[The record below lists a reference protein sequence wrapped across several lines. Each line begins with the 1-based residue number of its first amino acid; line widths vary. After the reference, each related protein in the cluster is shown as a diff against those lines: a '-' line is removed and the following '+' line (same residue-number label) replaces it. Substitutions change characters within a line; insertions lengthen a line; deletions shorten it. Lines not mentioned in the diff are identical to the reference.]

1 MKRLNDLI
9 NEEDEKKNSG
19 DPSTIEADRGMDD
32 EKFVLIMEAYK
43 RMRKHDRKNAT
54 KLYEK
59 AQDLIK
65 KGDVSPKALL
75 AAAYI

>member
-1 MKRLNDLI
+1 MKRLNDFI
-9 NEEDEKKNSG
+9 NEEDDKKSG

-32 EKFVLIMEAYK
+32 EKFILSWK
-43 RMRKHDRKNAT
+43 HTRMRKHDRKNAT